1 VDPRIQRLNGEVRFR
16 AEDPAGAARD
26 IEAAA
31 DGYEGLY
38 PAGECQARTGSV
50 GSVEVALRD
59 VNLDV
64 GLLVAQLHRLAAKGS
79 LAGSVE
85 VSSFAG
91 EAPERYA
98 RFVFE
103 DGQTFIQ
110 RPVLWES
117 EA

>member
-1 VDPRIQRLNGEVRFR
+1 MR
-16 AEDPAGAARD
+16 AGQGR
-26 IEAAA
+26 
-31 DGYEGLY
+31 
-38 PAGECQARTGSV
+38 
-50 GSVEVALRD
+50 SVEVALKN

-64 GLLVAQLHRLAAKGS
+64 ALLVAQLHRLAARGS
-79 LAGSVE
+79 LEGSVE

-98 RFVFE
+98 RFVFA